1 MPGGVLFEMA
11 YSVGFDVDE
20 LKDKLGHQ
28 MLLPPWFE
36 SRRAEILAPLE
47 PITPPAY
54 CREP

>member
-11 YSVGFDVDE
+11 YRIGFDVDE